1 MVRSRVI
8 DGTAVAHVQ
17 RWTPPDMDAAGTSE
31 EDPPPTERTDLP
43 EADVPTEPPDDELVA
58 PESLRPDGDQLER
71 IREEARQ
78 AGFDAGRAEGLR
90 QGEADAIALLETA
103 RQIVTDLHEPLAA
116 VDAEVEHELVKLVVA
131 VSRQLIRRELAT
143 DHGQIVAAVK
153 EALSLLPENHRD
165 VVLHLNPEDARLVA
179 ERLHMDE
186 CERTYRLLEDPLIAR
201 GGCRLT
207 TSQST
212 VDATVESRINAA
224 IARVLGDERNQ
235 HDA

>member
-1 MVRSRVI
+1 
-8 DGTAVAHVQ
+8 
-17 RWTPPDMDAAGTSE
+17 MDTHGAP
-31 EDPPPTERTDLP
+31 EDDPSVVEGAEPP
-43 EADVPTEPPDDELVA
+43 EAFAQTEPSSDELMA
-58 PESLRPDGDQLER
+58 PESLRPDDDELER

-90 QGEADAIALLETA
+90 QGEADAAALFETA
-103 RQIVTDLHEPLAA
+103 RQMVADLHEPLAA
-116 VDAEVEHELVKLVVA
+116 VDAAVEHELVKLVVA
-131 VSRQLIRRELAT
+131 IARQLIRRELAT
-143 DHGQIVAAVK
+143 DPGQIVAAVK

-201 GGCRLT
+201 GGCRLA

-224 IARVLGDERNQ
+224 IARVLGDERIQ
-235 HDA
+235 SDV